1 MKSNQMSWS
10 AKLNTSNLM
19 SVNSTGSYL
28 NQGNSARGFGNPIG
42 GLSTGLS
49 NPSSSSRGQSMT
61 QPKSDFG
68 SFSLSTNNAAHGPP
82 KLAPPPSATVGRGR
96 YRNQGQ
102 SALSRASRP
111 PHSNNS
117 SGQQPILDLL

>member
-10 AKLNTSNLM
+10 NTSNLM
-19 SVNSTGSYL
+19 SMNSTGSYL
-28 NQGNSARGFGNPIG
+28 NQGYTALGFGNPIG

-49 NPSSSSRGQSMT
+49 NSSSSSAGQSMM

-68 SFSLSTNNAAHGPP
+68 SLSMTTNNAAHGPP
-82 KLAPPPSATVGRGR
+82 RLAPPPSAAVGRGR
-96 YRNQGQ
+96 GRNQGQ

-111 PHSNNS
+111 
-117 SGQQPILDLL
+117 ILDLL

>member
-1 MKSNQMSWS
+1 MKGNQMSWS
-10 AKLNTSNLM
+10 AKPNMTNLM
-19 SVNSTGSYL
+19 GMNSTGSYL
-28 NQGNSARGFGNPIG
+28 NQGNSALGFGNPIG

-49 NPSSSSRGQSMT
+49 NPSSSSASQSMM

-82 KLAPPPSATVGRGR
+82 KLAPPSAAVGRGR
-96 YRNQGQ
+96 GRNQGQ
-102 SALSRASRP
+102 SALSRASQAS
-111 PHSNNS
+111 HSNNS